1 MKHVVAVMVFLA
13 LAGGIAAAQQDEAPF
28 LERLGLSEQQIQ
40 EVFEIQAQTEA
51 ETRVARAE
59 LDLLRARLTRELVE
73 PKPDRGEIR
82 EILRESVE
90 WEYQLRLAR
99 VEAELDIRQVVGDRT
114 WGRMVEARER
124 AERSRGPAPGRN

>member
-1 MKHVVAVMVFLA
+1 MKQLLAVMVVLV
-13 LAGGIAAAQQDEAPF
+13 IAVGAVTGQEEETPF
-28 LERLGLSEQQIQ
+28 LERLGLSEQQVG
-40 EVFEIQAQTEA
+40 EVLEIQALA
-51 ETRVARAE
+51 EEDTRVARAE

-73 PKPDRGEIR
+73 PEPNRVEIR

-90 WEYQLRLAR
+90 WEYQLRLTR

-124 AERSRGPAPGRN
+124 ADRARGPAPGRN